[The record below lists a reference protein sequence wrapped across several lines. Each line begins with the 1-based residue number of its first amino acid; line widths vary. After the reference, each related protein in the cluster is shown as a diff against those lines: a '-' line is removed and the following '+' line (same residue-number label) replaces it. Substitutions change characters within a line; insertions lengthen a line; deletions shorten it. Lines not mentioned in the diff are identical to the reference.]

1 MSSILDLPRELRQQI
16 LAYALESAI
25 EKDMKFNMYLR
36 FYTLPGYIMP
46 ATPNWFEKL
55 LLKDQGESVDDW
67 NQVDLNELNVF
78 APNIHEAASTLSNIH
93 PQLIGDL
100 PFVLKGCLTVFEESL
115 KLLLQ
120 DYSDDCGSSY
130 DPEIMVYT
138 TLGGTLWS
146 DWWKKNSLSGCKT
159 SWVQPVANA

>member
-1 MSSILDLPRELRQQI
+1 MSFLLDLPRELRQQI
-16 LAYALESAI
+16 LTCALESAI

-36 FYTLPGYIMP
+36 FYILPGYIMP

-67 NQVDLNELNVF
+67 NQVDLNELKVF
-78 APNIHEAASTLSNIH
+78 VPNIHEAASALSNTH
-93 PQLIGDL
+93 AQLTDDL
-100 PFVLKGCLTVFEESL
+100 PFVLKECLIVFQESL

-120 DYSDDCGSSY
+120 DYSDGCGSNF

-146 DWWKKNSLSGCKT
+146 SWWKKNSLRGCKA
-159 SWVQPVANA
+159 SWLQPVANA